1 MDFEEKVKSGEDIRR
16 GIDFCKDYLLMAM
29 YNAND
34 RTQEEKDDF
43 LESSQLADFY
53 ERVISELENLIESAI
68 AGEPG
73 IDTFDQAMLHE
84 GAKETVRKRLGL
96 TEEKENEHL

>member
-1 MDFEEKVKSGEDIRR
+1 MVESKIQNAENINY
-16 GIDFCKDYLLMAM
+16 GIELCKDYLLMAM

-34 RTQEEKDDF
+34 RTQEDKDDF

-53 ERVISELENLIESAI
+53 ERVMAELENFIESAI

-84 GAKETVRKRLGL
+84 SAKETVKKRLGL
-96 TEEKENEHL
+96 

>member
-34 RTQEEKDDF
+34 RTQEDKDDF

-53 ERVISELENLIESAI
+53 ERVVSELKNLIESAV
-68 AGEPG
+68 AGE
-73 IDTFDQAMLHE
+73 
-84 GAKETVRKRLGL
+84 ETVRKRIGL

>member
-1 MDFEEKVKSGEDIRR
+1 MTVEEKATCGEEIRR
-16 GIDFCKDYLLMAM
+16 GIEFCKDYLLMAM

-43 LESSQLADFY
+43 LESSQLAVFY
-53 ERVISELENLIESAI
+53 ERFMAELENLIEGAI

-73 IDTFDQAMLHE
+73 LDTFDQATLHE
-84 GAKETVRKRLGL
+84 SAKETVKKRLGF
-96 TEEKENEHL
+96 